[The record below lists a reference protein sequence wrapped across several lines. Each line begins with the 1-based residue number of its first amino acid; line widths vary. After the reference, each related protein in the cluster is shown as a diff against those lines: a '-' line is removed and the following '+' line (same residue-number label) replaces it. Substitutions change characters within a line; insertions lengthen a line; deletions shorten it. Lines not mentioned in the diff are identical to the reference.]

1 MKKIYL
7 IGSSLCLAMIFN
19 ACGGGAKVNPPINPN
34 LPEVISVKTKSA
46 MNAIAFE
53 WNTVKPGEQG
63 VNYDKDSIDGFKIY
77 RGEKQDGEK
86 ILIATI
92 SNKYSTHYVDNN
104 LKPSTIYYY
113 DFATYDKSGISRPI
127 PKEVRTLDKLP
138 PISFV
143 QSITN
148 LPNMIKIVWRP
159 HDDVSV
165 RKYNIYRN
173 KIDSSEWRKI
183 ASVEG
188 RLNVEYIDN
197 VKAGEHFRYEVSA
210 ETFDG
215 IESDRSYSVD
225 SHSKV
230 LPSRV
235 INLSA
240 TNNAPKKIILTW
252 DMGEVRDF
260 SHFNIYEKGFLGN
273 KLVAKTANNTYSA
286 EVEKDGE
293 EKTYEVS
300 IVDKD
305 GLESDKVSVTGNSL
319 HKPQAPQ
326 ITRAR
331 LDGRKVD
338 LAWFSTDQRAV
349 KFRIVREN
357 GKEQKV
363 FPDVIENN
371 FIDTSIVEGEKYTY
385 YVIAIDEFGI
395 QSALS
400 TKAVAQ

>member
-19 ACGGGAKVNPPINPN
+19 ACGGGNVVNPVINPN
-34 LPEVISVKTKSA
+34 LPEVLNIKTKSS

-53 WNTVKPGEQG
+53 WNTVKPNE
-63 VNYDKDSIDGFKIY
+63 NSLNFNKDSIEGFKIY
-77 RGEKQDGEK
+77 KSEKQDAPK
-86 ILIATI
+86 KLIATI
-92 SNKYSTHYVDNN
+92 DNKYSTHYVDTN
-104 LKPSTIYYY
+104 LKPSTVYYY
-113 DFATYDKSGISRPI
+113 EIASYDKSGISKPI
-127 PKEVRTLDKLP
+127 LKEARTKDKLP
-138 PISFV
+138 PIAFV

-148 LPNMIKIVWRP
+148 LPNMIKIIWRP

-165 RKYNIYRN
+165 KKYNIYRN

-183 ASVEG
+183 ATIEG
-188 RLNVEYIDN
+188 RLNVEYIDK

-215 IESDRSYSVD
+215 VESDRSYPVD

-230 LPSRV
+230 LPSKV

-252 DMGEVRDF
+252 DMGEIKDF
-260 SHFNIYEKGFLGN
+260 SHFKIYEKGFLGSTVIATT
-273 KLVAKTANNTYSA
+273 KNNTYSV
-286 EVEKDGE
+286 EVDKDGL

-300 IVDKD
+300 IVDNV
-305 GLESDKVSVTGNSL
+305 GLEGDKASVTGNSL
-319 HKPQAPQ
+319 AKPSSPQ

-331 LDGRKVD
+331 LVGDKVD
-338 LAWFSTDQRAV
+338 LAWFSTDQRAR
-349 KFRIVREN
+349 KFRIIRED
-357 GKEQKV
+357 GKEKKV
-363 FPDVIENN
+363 FADIE
-371 FIDTSIVEGEKYTY
+371 DTSFEDTTITQGKTYYY
-385 YVIAIDEFGI
+385 YVISIDDFGI
-395 QSALS
+395 ESELS